1 MNRAF
6 GFYREIRGA
15 VSGENDRCENRNRHC
30 VPIEQP
36 HIAARP
42 KVSEKGHREIA
53 LSVER
58 NAARHVA
65 CCGAKQDRQQ
75 EIREDENEIPKALP
89 ETVVDVA
96 TYFDRNTAQDEAP

>member
-30 VPIEQP
+30 VPVQQP

-42 KVSEKGHREIA
+42 EVSEKGHREIT
-53 LSVER
+53 LSIER

-65 CCGAKQDRQQ
+65 CCAAKQDRQQ

-89 ETVVDVA
+89 QSTYDVA
-96 TYFDRNTAQDEAP
+96 SDVNPKDAQ